1 MKNLEKFDAID
12 TQFAIAVENLQR
24 AFSEEMLNVIP
35 FNEDNEFL
43 FEKDGNVDYNELPDI
58 ILGDGTRD
66 RFAGFCKDSEGTI
79 RGARIPMSRKKS
91 ALYPCEIL
99 LGSWTIGWIA
109 GSSNRKCVPYL
120 MGYGTFSKSLA
131 RKLIV

>member
-66 RFAGFCKDSEGTI
+66 RFAGFCKDSEGILYILVGDSYGVGYVVDDTW
-79 RGARIPMSRKKS
+79 GADSYEPEEISIVSLRDIAWFVDEWLDSRKQ
-91 ALYPCEIL
+91 
-99 LGSWTIGWIA
+99 
-109 GSSNRKCVPYL
+109 
-120 MGYGTFSKSLA
+120 
-131 RKLIV
+131 

>member
-43 FEKDGNVDYNELPDI
+43 FEKDGNVDYNDLPDI

-66 RFAGFCKDSEGTI
+66 RFAGFCKDSEGILYILVGDSYGVGYDVDDTW
-79 RGARIPMSRKKS
+79 GADSYEPEEISIVSLRDIAWFVDDWLDSRKQ
-91 ALYPCEIL
+91 
-99 LGSWTIGWIA
+99 
-109 GSSNRKCVPYL
+109 
-120 MGYGTFSKSLA
+120 
-131 RKLIV
+131 

>member
-66 RFAGFCKDSEGTI
+66 RFAGFCKDSEGILYILVGDSYGVGYVVDDTW
-79 RGARIPMSRKKS
+79 GADSYEPEEISIVSLRDIAWFVDDWLDSRKQ
-91 ALYPCEIL
+91 
-99 LGSWTIGWIA
+99 
-109 GSSNRKCVPYL
+109 
-120 MGYGTFSKSLA
+120 
-131 RKLIV
+131 

>member
-24 AFSEEMLNVIP
+24 AFSEEILNVIP

-43 FEKDGNVDYNELPDI
+43 FEKDGNVDYNDLPDI

-66 RFAGFCKDSEGTI
+66 RFAGFCKDSEGILYILVGDSYGVGYVVDDTW
-79 RGARIPMSRKKS
+79 GADSYEPEEISIVSLRDIAWFVDDWLDSRKQ
-91 ALYPCEIL
+91 
-99 LGSWTIGWIA
+99 
-109 GSSNRKCVPYL
+109 
-120 MGYGTFSKSLA
+120 
-131 RKLIV
+131 

>member
-43 FEKDGNVDYNELPDI
+43 FEKDGNVDYNDLPDI

-66 RFAGFCKDSEGTI
+66 RFAGFCKDSEGILYILVGDSYGVGYVVDDTW
-79 RGARIPMSRKKS
+79 GADSYEPEEISIISLRDIAWFVDDWLDCRKQ
-91 ALYPCEIL
+91 
-99 LGSWTIGWIA
+99 
-109 GSSNRKCVPYL
+109 
-120 MGYGTFSKSLA
+120 
-131 RKLIV
+131 

>member
-43 FEKDGNVDYNELPDI
+43 FEKDGNVDYNDLPDI

-66 RFAGFCKDSEGTI
+66 RFAGFCKDSEGILYILVGDSYGVGYVVDDTW
-79 RGARIPMSRKKS
+79 GADSYEPE
-91 ALYPCEIL
+91 EISIVSL
-99 LGSWTIGWIA
+99 RDIA
-109 GSSNRKCVPYL
+109 WFVDDWLDSQKQ
-120 MGYGTFSKSLA
+120 
-131 RKLIV
+131 

>member
-43 FEKDGNVDYNELPDI
+43 FEKDGNVDYNDLPDI

-66 RFAGFCKDSEGTI
+66 RFAGFCKDSEGILYILVGDSYGVGYVVDDTW
-79 RGARIPMSRKKS
+79 GADSYEPEEISIVSLRDIAWFVDDWLDSRKQ
-91 ALYPCEIL
+91 
-99 LGSWTIGWIA
+99 
-109 GSSNRKCVPYL
+109 
-120 MGYGTFSKSLA
+120 
-131 RKLIV
+131 

>member
-43 FEKDGNVDYNELPDI
+43 FEKDGNVDYNDLPDI

-66 RFAGFCKDSEGTI
+66 RFAGFCKDSEGILYILVGDADDTW
-79 RGARIPMSRKKS
+79 GADSYEPEEISIVSLRDIAWFVDDWLDSRKQ
-91 ALYPCEIL
+91 
-99 LGSWTIGWIA
+99 
-109 GSSNRKCVPYL
+109 
-120 MGYGTFSKSLA
+120 
-131 RKLIV
+131 